1 MSHSDSIRRVVE
13 IMRLLNEG
21 QGVTIERLA
30 QKYEVNSR
38 SIRRDLALIKEV
50 FGEVLVKEGDT
61 YRAYSQLL
69 WDQVLSAGEL
79 MQLSNV
85 VNLLNLTEHHTAVSA
100 FTRALIKRSQSVYAF
115 KSKPFEQ
122 LRNLPLLKQL
132 EHAIAY
138 RQVIC
143 LSYQTLDDGAIDY
156 QLKPYKIV
164 FLNENFYLVGVY
176 RHDTG
181 ETVKLFRIAMMQ
193 SIKRMDKSF
202 IHDREVDRFIH
213 CVQTPWAVFNQPEQT
228 IRLRVDQRIKK
239 YFIAKDYL
247 PSQKLVQEYENGDLL
262 LEYRVTQYQEI
273 EELLIKWLPHIRI
286 IEPVALR
293 DYLEEVLKN
302 KIQALKTND
311 KEQ

>member
-193 SIKRMDKSF
+193 AIKRMDKSF
-202 IHDREVDRFIH
+202 IHDREVDRFIIVCKPH
-213 CVQTPWAVFNQPEQT
+213 GRCLTNRSKSFAYEWINASRNILLPKT
-228 IRLRVDQRIKK
+228 ISPARSSCRSTRMVIC
-239 YFIAKDYL
+239 YWNTA
-247 PSQKLVQEYENGDLL
+247 
-262 LEYRVTQYQEI
+262 
-273 EELLIKWLPHIRI
+273 
-286 IEPVALR
+286 
-293 DYLEEVLKN
+293 
-302 KIQALKTND
+302 
-311 KEQ
+311 

>member
-1 MSHSDSIRRVVE
+1 MSHSDSIRRVVD

-38 SIRRDLALIKEV
+38 SIRRDLTLIKEI
-50 FGEVLVKEGDT
+50 FGEVLVKEGEV
-61 YRAYSQLL
+61 YRAYRQLL

-85 VNLLNLTEHHTAVSA
+85 VSLLNLTEHTTAVSES
-100 FTRALIKRSQSVYAF
+100 TRVLIKRSQSVYAF

-143 LSYQTLDDGAIDY
+143 LSYQTLDGAVDY
-156 QLKPYKIV
+156 QLKPYKII

-213 CVQTPWAVFNQPEQT
+213 CLQTPWAVFGQQEQI
-228 IRLRVDQRIKK
+228 IRLRVGQRIKK
-239 YFIAKDYL
+239 YFIAKDYI
-247 PSQKLVQEYENGDLL
+247 PSQKLAQEYENGDLL
-262 LEYRVTQYQEI
+262 LEYRVTQFQEV

-293 DYLEEVLKN
+293 DYLEEVLAN
-302 KIQALKTND
+302 KIQALKSND

>member
-1 MSHSDSIRRVVE
+1 MSHSDSIRRVVD

-38 SIRRDLALIKEV
+38 SIRRDLALIKEI
-50 FGEVLVKEGDT
+50 FGEVLVKEGEV
-61 YRAYSQLL
+61 YRAYRQLL

-85 VNLLNLTEHHTAVSA
+85 VSLLNLTEHTTAVSES
-100 FTRALIKRSQSVYAF
+100 TRALIKHSQAVYAF
-115 KSKPFEQ
+115 KSKPCEQ

-132 EHAIAY
+132 EHAISY
-138 RQVIC
+138 RQVIR
-143 LSYQTLDDGAIDY
+143 LSYQTLNGMVDY
-156 QLKPYKIV
+156 QLKPYKIL
-164 FLNENFYLVGVY
+164 FLHENFYLVGVY

-193 SIKRMDKSF
+193 SIKRMGKGF
-202 IHDREVDRFIH
+202 THDREVNRFIH
-213 CVQTPWAVFNQPEQT
+213 RLQTPWAVFDQPEQI

-247 PSQKLVQEYENGDLL
+247 PSQKCVQEYENGDLL
-262 LEYRVTQYQEI
+262 LEYRVTQFQEV

-293 DYLEEVLKN
+293 DYLEEVLAN
-302 KIQALKTND
+302 KIQALKSSD

>member
-1 MSHSDSIRRVVE
+1 M
-13 IMRLLNEG
+13 
-21 QGVTIERLA
+21 A
-30 QKYEVNSR
+30 QKYAVNSR
-38 SIRRDLALIKEV
+38 SIRRDLALIKEI

-61 YRAYSQLL
+61 YRTYSQLL

-85 VNLLNLTEHHTAVSA
+85 VSLLNLAEHTTAVSEP
-100 FTRALIKRSQSVYAF
+100 TRALIKHSQAVYAF

-132 EHAIAY
+132 EHAITY
-138 RQVIC
+138 RQVIR
-143 LSYQTLDDGAIDY
+143 LSYQTLNGMVDY
-156 QLKPYKIV
+156 QLKPYKIL
-164 FLNENFYLVGVY
+164 FLHENFYLVGVY

-193 SIKRMDKSF
+193 SIKRMGKSF
-202 IHDREVDRFIH
+202 THDIEVNRFIH
-213 CVQTPWAVFNQPEQT
+213 RLQTPWAVFDQPEQI

-239 YFIAKDYL
+239 YFIAKDYI
-247 PSQKLVQEYENGDLL
+247 PSQKCVQEYENGDLL
-262 LEYRVTQYQEI
+262 LEYRVTQFQEV

-293 DYLEEVLKN
+293 DYLAEVLAN
-302 KIQALKTND
+302 KIQALKSND

>member
-1 MSHSDSIRRVVE
+1 MSHSDSIRRVVD

-38 SIRRDLALIKEV
+38 SIRRDLALIKEI
-50 FGEVLVKEGDT
+50 FGEVLVKEGEV
-61 YRAYSQLL
+61 YRAYRQLL

-85 VNLLNLTEHHTAVSA
+85 VSLLNLTEHHTAVSA
-100 FTRALIKRSQSVYAF
+100 STRALIKRSQSVYAF

-143 LSYQTLDDGAIDY
+143 LSYKTLDGAVDY

-176 RHDTG
+176 RYDTG
-181 ETVKLFRIAMMQ
+181 ETVKLFRIGMMQ

-213 CVQTPWAVFNQPEQT
+213 RLQTPWALFDQPEQI

-239 YFIAKDYL
+239 YFIAKDYF
-247 PSQKLVQEYENGDLL
+247 PSQKLVQEYESGDLL
-262 LEYRVTQYQEI
+262 LEYRVTQFQEV

-293 DYLEEVLKN
+293 DYLEEVLTH

>member
-1 MSHSDSIRRVVE
+1 MSHSDSIRRVVD

-21 QGVTIERLA
+21 QGITIDHLA

-50 FGEVLVKEGDT
+50 FGDVLVKEAET

-85 VNLLNLTEHHTAVSA
+85 VNLLSLTEHHTAVSA
-100 FTRALIKRSQSVYAF
+100 STRALIKRSQSVYAF

-122 LRNLPLLKQL
+122 LRNLPLVKQL

-138 RQVIC
+138 LQVIC
-143 LSYQTLDDGAIDY
+143 LSYQTLDGAVDY

-176 RHDTG
+176 SHDTG

-213 CVQTPWAVFNQPEQT
+213 RLQTPWAVFNQPEQI

-247 PSQKLVQEYENGDLL
+247 PSQKFVQEYENGDLL

-293 DYLEEVLKN
+293 DYLEDVLTN

>member
-1 MSHSDSIRRVVE
+1 MSHSDSIRRVVD

-21 QGVTIERLA
+21 QGVTIERLV

-38 SIRRDLALIKEV
+38 SIRRDLALIKEI

-61 YRAYSQLL
+61 YRTYSQLL

-85 VNLLNLTEHHTAVSA
+85 VSLLNLTEYTTAVSEP
-100 FTRALIKRSQSVYAF
+100 TRALIKHSQAVYAF

-132 EHAIAY
+132 EHAITY
-138 RQVIC
+138 RQVIR
-143 LSYQTLDDGAIDY
+143 LSYQTLNGMVDY
-156 QLKPYKIV
+156 QLKPYKIL
-164 FLNENFYLVGVY
+164 FLHENFYLVGVY

-213 CVQTPWAVFNQPEQT
+213 RLQTPWAVFDQPEQI

-247 PSQKLVQEYENGDLL
+247 PSQKCVQEYENGDLL
-262 LEYRVTQYQEI
+262 LEYRVTQFQEV

-293 DYLEEVLKN
+293 DYLEEVLAN
-302 KIQALKTND
+302 KIQALKSSD

>member
-85 VNLLNLTEHHTAVSA
+85 VNLLSLTEHHTAVSA
-100 FTRALIKRSQSVYAF
+100 STRALIKRSQSVYAF

-122 LRNLPLLKQL
+122 LRNLPLVKQL

-138 RQVIC
+138 LQVIC
-143 LSYQTLDDGAIDY
+143 LSYQTLDGAVDY

-176 RHDTG
+176 RHDAG

-213 CVQTPWAVFNQPEQT
+213 RLQTPWAVFNQPEQI

-247 PSQKLVQEYENGDLL
+247 PSQKFVQEYENGDLL

-293 DYLEEVLKN
+293 DYLEDVLTN

>member
-1 MSHSDSIRRVVE
+1 MSHSDSIRRVVD

-21 QGVTIERLA
+21 QGVTIERLV

-38 SIRRDLALIKEV
+38 SIRRDLALIKEI

-61 YRAYSQLL
+61 YRTYSQLL

-85 VNLLNLTEHHTAVSA
+85 VSLLNLTEYTTAVSEP
-100 FTRALIKRSQSVYAF
+100 TRALIKHSQAVYAF
-115 KSKPFEQ
+115 KSKPCEQ

-132 EHAIAY
+132 EHAISY
-138 RQVIC
+138 RQVIR
-143 LSYQTLDDGAIDY
+143 LSYQTLNGMVDY
-156 QLKPYKIV
+156 QLKPYKIL
-164 FLNENFYLVGVY
+164 FLHENFYLVGVY

-213 CVQTPWAVFNQPEQT
+213 RLQTPWAVFVQPEQI

-247 PSQKLVQEYENGDLL
+247 PSQKCVQVYENGDLL
-262 LEYRVTQYQEI
+262 LEYRVTQFQEV

-293 DYLEEVLKN
+293 DYLEEVLAN
-302 KIQALKTND
+302 KIQALKSSD

>member
-1 MSHSDSIRRVVE
+1 MSHSDSIRRVVD

-21 QGVTIERLA
+21 QGITIDHLA

-50 FGEVLVKEGDT
+50 FGDVLVKEAET

-85 VNLLNLTEHHTAVSA
+85 VNLLSLTEHHTAVSA
-100 FTRALIKRSQSVYAF
+100 STRALIKRSQSVYAF

-122 LRNLPLLKQL
+122 LRNLPLVKQL

-138 RQVIC
+138 LQVIC
-143 LSYQTLDDGAIDY
+143 LSYQTLDGAVDY
-156 QLKPYKIV
+156 QLKPYKII

-213 CVQTPWAVFNQPEQT
+213 RLQTPWAVFNQPEQI

-247 PSQKLVQEYENGDLL
+247 PSQKFVQEYENGDLL

-293 DYLEEVLKN
+293 DYLEDVLTN